1 MAFFDI
7 FKRKEIAK
15 AVSRRNYAG
24 VNAGRLFADFQTS
37 ERSADSELRFAL
49 KILRNR
55 SRDLS
60 INNEYVR
67 RYFELLK
74 VNIIGENGIQYQS
87 KALDSVGNLDQ
98 SGNQAVESAFKMWG
112 KYGNCSVDGKLSWI
126 DMQKLAVEL
135 MAKDGEAFIIKHRNA
150 QFKDSF
156 AIEFIEADQVDDQLN
171 KKLDNGNEIRMG
183 IELNK
188 FKRPVA
194 YHLLQYHPGDFDYV
208 NNTKAAKYQ
217 RIPADNVIH
226 LYKQLRPGQTRGEP
240 WLAPAIPAIKQL
252 GAFREAAVVNARIG
266 ASKMGFF
273 TSPGGD
279 GFVADDYQDNTPIIS
294 AEPGSFHNLPNGVG
308 FEAFDPQFPSNDFDG
323 FHKSILKGIASGL
336 GVSYTSLSNDLEA
349 TSYSSIRQGALEER
363 DFYKNIMVFVV
374 EHFVRP
380 LFDSWLEAAMEV
392 GSFNIPLRQYDR
404 FSSAAEFRG
413 RGFSW
418 VDPQKEM
425 TAAIAGLQSGIL
437 PLNHVAA
444 QYGMDTEELL
454 SQIARDKQLAEQF
467 GIEYSLEPFGGVR
480 KEEKPEEEV
489 DDGERGLNEAL
500 AESLRRCFVED

>member
-1 MAFFDI
+1 MAFLDRFR
-7 FKRKEIAK
+7 RKQEVKIVK
-15 AVSRRNYAG
+15 RNYAG
-24 VNAGRLFADFQTS
+24 VNTGRLFADFVAS
-37 ERSADSELRFAL
+37 ERSADSELRPAL
-49 KILRNR
+49 RMLRNR

-74 VNIIGENGIQYQS
+74 VNVIGEKGAFFQS
-87 KALDSVGNLDQ
+87 KATDSIGNLDQ
-98 SGNQAVESAFKMWG
+98 TGNQAVESAFRMWG
-112 KYGNCSVDGKLSWI
+112 KFGNCTVDGKLSWI
-126 DMQKLAVEL
+126 DAQKLAVEL
-135 MAKDGEAFIIKHRNA
+135 MAKDGEAFIIKHRSA
-150 QFKDSF
+150 DFTDSF
-156 AIEFIEADQVDDQLN
+156 AIEFLEADQVDDQLN

-194 YHLLQYHPGDFDYV
+194 YHILTYHPGDYDYAMSKKSPKHV
-208 NNTKAAKYQ
+208 
-217 RIPADNVIH
+217 RIPAKNVIH
-226 LYKQLRPGQTRGEP
+226 LFKQLRPGQSRGEP
-240 WLAPAIPAIKQL
+240 WLAPAISAIKQL
-252 GAFREAAVVNARIG
+252 GAFREDAVINARIG

-279 GFVADDYQDNTPIIS
+279 GFVADDFEDQSPILDAS
-294 AEPGSFHNLPNGVG
+294 PGTFHNLPAGVG
-308 FEAFDPQFPSNDFDG
+308 LSTFDPAFPSNDFES
-323 FHKSILKGIASGL
+323 FHKSILRGIASGL

-363 DFYKNIMVFVV
+363 DFYKNITSFVI
-374 EHFVRP
+374 EHFIRP
-380 LFDSWLEAAMEV
+380 VFDSWLEAAMEV
-392 GSFNIPLRQYDR
+392 DSFGIPVRQYNR

-425 TAAIAGLQSGIL
+425 TAAIAGLQNGIL
-437 PLNHVAA
+437 PLNAVAA

-454 SQIARDKQLAEQF
+454 SQIARDRSLAEQF
-467 GIEYSLEPFGGVR
+467 GIEYSLEPFGRVR
-480 KEEKPEEEV
+480 KEEVVEED

-500 AESLRRCFVED
+500 AESLKRCFIED